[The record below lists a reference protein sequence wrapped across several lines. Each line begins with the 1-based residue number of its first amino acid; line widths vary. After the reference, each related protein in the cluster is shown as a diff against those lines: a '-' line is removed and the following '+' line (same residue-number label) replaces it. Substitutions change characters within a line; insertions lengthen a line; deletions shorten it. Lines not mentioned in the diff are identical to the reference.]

1 MSGPQRTQLA
11 TVSTVTPTLT
21 DKAIVSQTNTVKA
34 STFQSI
40 YNLFK
45 TGYDTVYTT
54 TAAVA
59 AQITAALTNY
69 VTNSSLA
76 STLTGYV
83 TSSQLSTTL
92 TTLPQ
97 VASVTINN
105 VSISTLNS
113 IPIQIVPTPGAN
125 KAIQVLSCVVNFE
138 NTQSDDY
145 ISNTQ
150 LQLIEGFSGDIIAL
164 SRTDFLGGI
173 LATYSQYLIMQQ
185 AASQLTNQIVSN
197 SNIKLSVVGGNP
209 IPNGSP
215 DVTLKVYVVYQVI
228 NL

>member
-59 AQITAALTNY
+59 AQITAALINY

-125 KAIQVLSCVVNFE
+125 KAIQVLSCIVNFE

>member
-1 MSGPQRTQLA
+1 MIQFILQLL
-11 TVSTVTPTLT
+11 P
-21 DKAIVSQTNTVKA
+21 
-34 STFQSI
+34 
-40 YNLFK
+40 
-45 TGYDTVYTT
+45 
-54 TAAVA
+54 
-59 AQITAALTNY
+59 NY

-125 KAIQVLSCVVNFE
+125 KAIQVLSCIVNFE

>member
-11 TVSTVTPTLT
+11 TVASVTPTLT
-21 DKAIVSQTNTVKA
+21 DKAIVSQNNTVRT
-34 STFQSI
+34 STFQAI

-45 TGYDTVYTT
+45 AGYDTVYTT

-105 VSISTLNS
+105 VSIPILNT
-113 IPIQIVPTPGAN
+113 IPVQIVPSPGAG

-138 NTQSDDY
+138 NTQADDY
-145 ISNTQ
+145 NTNMQ
-150 LQLIEGFSGDIIAL
+150 LQLIEGFSGNTIAL

-173 LATYSQYLIMQQ
+173 LATYFQYLTIQQ
-185 AASQLTNQIVSN
+185 GASQLDNQIASS

-215 DVTLKVYVVYQVI
+215 DVTLKVYVVYQII